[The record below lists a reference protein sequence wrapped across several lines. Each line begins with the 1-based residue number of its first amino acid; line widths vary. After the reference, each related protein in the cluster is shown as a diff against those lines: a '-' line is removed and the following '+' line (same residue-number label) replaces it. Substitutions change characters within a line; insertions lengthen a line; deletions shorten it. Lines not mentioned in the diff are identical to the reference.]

1 MNRRKRLL
9 GTSPEKR
16 PQKPG
21 SLFERQR
28 DIDAVSFMRSRLSR
42 TSPAPR
48 QSRWARIETIV
59 RVQARLR
66 RRQEELYRAEPS
78 NQWLVLGP
86 ERRVYATAQFCAPR
100 RWCARKTRPS
110 YGCETRS
117 AAAAFEATASLRA
130 RDRQGR
136 FAPPSARLDRRCARR
151 SCAFGPGR
159 RNGHFAAALR
169 QDMPPVSPPE
179 MAGISNLMLR

>member
-1 MNRRKRLL
+1 MQN
-9 GTSPEKR
+9 E
-16 PQKPG
+16 PQEEIARHFAGKAPTK
-21 SLFERQR
+21 SQ
-28 DIDAVSFMRSRLSR
+28 AVSSKGSVTSMRCPSC
-42 TSPAPR
+42 
-48 QSRWARIETIV
+48 ARACPVLHLHLDKADEREIETIV

-110 YGCETRS
+110 YGCEIRS

-136 FAPPSARLDRRCARR
+136 FAPPSAG
-151 SCAFGPGR
+151 AFC
-159 RNGHFAAALR
+159 
-169 QDMPPVSPPE
+169 S
-179 MAGISNLMLR
+179 S